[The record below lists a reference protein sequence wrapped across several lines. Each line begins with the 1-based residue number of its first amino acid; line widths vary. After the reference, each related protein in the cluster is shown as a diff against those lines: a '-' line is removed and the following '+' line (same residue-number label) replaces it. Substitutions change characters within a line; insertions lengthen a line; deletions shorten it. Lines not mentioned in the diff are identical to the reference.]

1 MQSLVDRIIGEID
14 HALRV
19 VAAPAAPAAAPT
31 AKDEAADQALSDQE
45 RDESAALMRVNHA
58 GEIAAQALY
67 RGQAAVSR
75 DPELRSALLSAA
87 DDEHR
92 HLVWCEQRVAQLGSH
107 TSRLAPIWYAGAFAM
122 GGLAGLAGDRISLGF
137 LAETEK
143 QVARHLAGHL
153 ERLPVAD
160 RPSRDIVERMQSEEI
175 AHGEEAIQRGGA
187 ELPEPVPSLMAA
199 TARVMTTLAH
209 RF

>member
-1 MQSLVDRIIGEID
+1 MESLIDRIIGELD

-19 VAAPAAPAAAPT
+19 VAAPAASGSIPSAGAQAEDQRLR
-31 AKDEAADQALSDQE
+31 DED
-45 RDESAALMRVNHA
+45 RRESAALMRVNHA

-75 DPELRSALLSAA
+75 DAELRAALLSAA

-107 TSRLAPIWYAGAFAM
+107 TSRLAPFWYAGAFAM

-137 LAETEK
+137 LAETER
-143 QVARHLAGHL
+143 QVADHLAGHL
-153 ERLPVAD
+153 ERLPKED
-160 RPSRDIVERMQSEEI
+160 RPSREIVERMQSEEI
-175 AHGEEAIQRGGA
+175 AHGQDAVDRGGA
-187 ELPEPVPSLMAA
+187 QLPAPVTRMMAA
-199 TARVMTTLAH
+199 AAKVMTTIAH
-209 RF
+209 RV

>member
-1 MQSLVDRIIGEID
+1 MESLTDRIISELD

-19 VAAPAAPAAAPT
+19 VAAPAAPGSSTSGGA
-31 AKDEAADQALSDQE
+31 EAEDQGLSDE
-45 RDESAALMRVNHA
+45 DRRESAALMRVNHA

-75 DPELRSALLSAA
+75 DEELRTALLSAA

-107 TSRLAPIWYAGAFAM
+107 TSRLAPLWYAGAFAM

-137 LAETEK
+137 LAETER
-143 QVARHLAGHL
+143 QVANHLAGHL
-153 ERLPVAD
+153 ERLPEED
-160 RPSRDIVERMQSEEI
+160 QPSREIVERMQGEEI
-175 AHGEEAIQRGGA
+175 AHGQDAMQRGGA
-187 ELPEPVPSLMAA
+187 ELPAPVPRLMAA
-199 TARVMTTLAH
+199 TARIMTTLAH
-209 RF
+209 RL

>member
-1 MQSLVDRIIGEID
+1 MQSLVDRIIGELD

-19 VAAPAAPAAAPT
+19 VAAPAAPGAAPPG
-31 AKDEAADQALSDQE
+31 DEATSDARLDEQD
-45 RDESAALMRVNHA
+45 RRESAALMRVNHA

-107 TSRLAPIWYAGAFAM
+107 TSRLAPVWYAGAFAM

-137 LAETEK
+137 LAETER

-153 ERLPVAD
+153 ERLPQQD
-160 RPSRDIVERMQSEEI
+160 RPSRAIVERMQSEEI
-175 AHGEEAIQRGGA
+175 AHGEDAMSRGGA
-187 ELPEPVPSLMAA
+187 ELPAPVPRLMAA
-199 TARVMTTLAH
+199 TARIMTTLAH

>member
-14 HALRV
+14 HALRI
-19 VAAPAAPAAAPT
+19 VAAPAGPPAAPT
-31 AKDEAADQALSDQE
+31 VENEAADQALSDQE
-45 RDESAALMRVNHA
+45 RHESAALMRVNHA

-107 TSRLAPIWYAGAFAM
+107 TSRLAPVWYAGAFAM

-143 QVARHLAGHL
+143 QVAKHLAGHL
-153 ERLPVAD
+153 DRLPEED
-160 RPSRDIVERMQSEEI
+160 QPSREIVERMQSEEI
-175 AHGEEAIQRGGA
+175 AHGEDAIQRGGA
-187 ELPEPVPSLMAA
+187 ELPDPVPRLMAA
-199 TARVMTTLAH
+199 TARIMTTLAH